1 MTLDPI
7 SLGSLIRQRRKALG
21 LTLND
26 LANENISVPTISNIE
41 RGITGNVVSDKVAY
55 IREKLGLTDEMVE
68 QMMQKT
74 EVEQERFARQL
85 SFIRHLTELEL
96 YDEARKEVSALEK
109 DERLNDF
116 PLYATTAQLLKGI
129 VLRKQGQWERAKKA
143 LNQVLRLLQEEDLD
157 DATNLAAEA
166 YFNLSIAV
174 VLGDQDYEQ
183 GIAYTD
189 KALEAFCEDGEGIE
203 LKGRILYQKGA
214 YYLHL
219 ERYGEAF
226 RYVMEARDVCESSH
240 DIKNLLLT
248 YNLEANVLK
257 RQHLYDRAITVFQ
270 QAIDLASKWH
280 PEVRMG
286 SVLYL
291 NLGDAHYHKK
301 MYDQALRYY
310 DISYN
315 LCRKTTDQDTL
326 AILYFSYAEIYY
338 ETKQFAKATEYVN
351 KAAELAQKFNLTPD
365 YLRFL
370 LLKAKI
376 CSDQNS
382 NEVKAIC
389 EEGLRLAEQSK
400 LYNKKRDFHFV
411 LASYYEQTGNR
422 EVFRQEAEN
431 MYFAEAQIRRR

>member
-166 YFNLSIAV
+166 YFNLSIAF
-174 VLGDQDYEQ
+174 VLGDQDYVQ

-189 KALEAFCEDGEGIE
+189 KALEAFRDDGEETE
-203 LKGRILYQKGA
+203 LKGRILYNKA
-214 YYLHL
+214 NCHFHL
-219 ERYGEAF
+219 EQYGEAF
-226 RYVMEARDVCESSH
+226 RYAMEARGACEKGY
-240 DIKNLLLT
+240 DIKHLLLT
-248 YNLEANVLK
+248 YNLEATALK
-257 RQHLYDRAITVFQ
+257 RQYLYDQAIAVFQ
-270 QAIDLASKWH
+270 QAIDLTRKNYVDPWI
-280 PEVRMG
+280 G

-310 DISYN
+310 DISYK
-315 LCRKTTDQDTL
+315 LCNKANDQDIL
-326 AILYFSYAEIYY
+326 ATLYFSYGEVYY
-338 ETKQFAKATEYVN
+338 ETNQFAKATEYVN
-351 KAAELAQKFNLTPD
+351 KAAELAQKFDLSSE
-365 YLRFL
+365 YLQLL
-370 LLKAKI
+370 LLKARISLGKNA
-376 CSDQNS
+376 D
-382 NEVKAIC
+382 EVKAIC
-389 EEGLRLAEQSK
+389 DEGLRLAEQSN
-400 LYNKKRDFHFV
+400 LHNKKKDFYCV
-411 LASYYEQTGNR
+411 LANYYEQNVNS
-422 EVFRQEAEN
+422 EVSLQ
-431 MYFAEAQIRRR
+431 